1 MSEAWVAWAMFL
13 LLALLVLNRF
23 FVTDIALVIRGLYSR
38 SERSYT
44 DVSWQAKI
52 LAGLYRIGIVTLL
65 LYFGACTSEDCTLQ
79 RCLVCLGVVG
89 VILLLQY
96 ALVWFVGK
104 VFMTDRQ
111 LEASLEFRTSI
122 CNAISVLLWPL
133 ALFLRLSSSQSMIS
147 VMAAVMLGLLVLL
160 LMWKSVQ
167 LFCKN
172 LLSVFYI
179 LLYVSVLE
187 VVPLLV
193 AFYVINQL
201 L

>member
-79 RCLVCLGVVG
+79 RCLV
-89 VILLLQY
+89 
-96 ALVWFVGK
+96 
-104 VFMTDRQ
+104 
-111 LEASLEFRTSI
+111 
-122 CNAISVLLWPL
+122 
-133 ALFLRLSSSQSMIS
+133 
-147 VMAAVMLGLLVLL
+147 
-160 LMWKSVQ
+160 
-167 LFCKN
+167 
-172 LLSVFYI
+172 
-179 LLYVSVLE
+179 
-187 VVPLLV
+187 
-193 AFYVINQL
+193 
-201 L
+201 